1 MIGFEFGYWA
11 LKYTDLKPKYLG
23 RVPKVL
29 TECLLSLIYNRL

>member
-29 TECLLSLIYNRL
+29 TEYSRLSQFDL